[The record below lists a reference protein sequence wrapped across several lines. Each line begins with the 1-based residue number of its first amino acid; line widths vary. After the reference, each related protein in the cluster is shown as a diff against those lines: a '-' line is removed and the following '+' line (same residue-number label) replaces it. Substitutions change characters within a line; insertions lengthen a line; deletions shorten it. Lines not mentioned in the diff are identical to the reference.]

1 MLLCIDVGNTH
12 TNFGVFEAG
21 RLLCSFRVS
30 TSIRRTEDEWYL
42 LFWNLL
48 ENSGIEFNAIR
59 RVAIS
64 CVVPPV
70 LNVLDLLFVK
80 KNGLSVLKVS
90 PGVKT
95 GLAIKAEARE
105 VGADRVVNAVAASH
119 LYGGDLIVID
129 FGTATTFCAIT
140 RKREYLG
147 GVIAPGI
154 GMAREALYEKTAKLP
169 KVDIEVPEHCIGRN
183 TVEAMHAGI
192 FFGYIGLSR
201 EIVRRMKEEFSQE
214 ARVIAT
220 GGWGIFLHRYCDF
233 VDVFNPVLTLEG
245 LRIIDELNT

>member
-1 MLLCIDVGNTH
+1 
-12 TNFGVFEAG
+12 
-21 RLLCSFRVS
+21 
-30 TSIRRTEDEWYL
+30 
-42 LFWNLL
+42 
-48 ENSGIEFNAIR
+48 
-59 RVAIS
+59 
-64 CVVPPV
+64 
-70 LNVLDLLFVK
+70 
-80 KNGLSVLKVS
+80 
-90 PGVKT
+90 
-95 GLAIKAEARE
+95 AEARE

>member
-12 TNFGVFEAG
+12 TNFGVFKKG

-42 LFWNLL
+42 LFLNLL
-48 ENSGIEFNAIR
+48 RGGGVELDEVK

-70 LNVLDLLFVK
+70 LNTLDLLFGK
-80 KNGLSVLKVS
+80 RNGLMVLKVG
-90 PGVKT
+90 PGIKT

-140 RKREYLG
+140 SKREYLG
-147 GVIAPGI
+147 GAIAPGI
-154 GMAREALYEKTAKLP
+154 GMACEALYEKTAKLP

-201 EIVRRMKEEFSQE
+201 EIIKRMKEEFSQE
-214 ARVIAT
+214 AQVIAT

-245 LRIIDELNT
+245 LRIIDELNA